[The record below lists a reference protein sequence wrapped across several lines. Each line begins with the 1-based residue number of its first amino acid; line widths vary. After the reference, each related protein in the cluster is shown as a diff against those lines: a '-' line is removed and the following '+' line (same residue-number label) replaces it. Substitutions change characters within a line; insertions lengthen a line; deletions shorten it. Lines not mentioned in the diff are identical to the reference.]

1 MIKIY
6 IKDGEVVCQTE
17 AKNDS
22 IAHSLSIS
30 PDGTHLT
37 FAVQRYINPLESD
50 EVKTKIQ
57 NESDPNF
64 ILRFDSNL
72 GERNEIKMKQGD
84 YPLASHWIHQTKENT
99 AYYSTS
105 GDGTC
110 IKWKGKGLITMVFEY
125 QGF

>member
-1 MIKIY
+1 MESLETIELTSGDPMIKIY
-6 IKDGEVVCQTE
+6 IKDGEVECQTE

-57 NESDPNF
+57 NESDPNS

-84 YPLASHWIHQTKENT
+84 YPLASHWIHQKW
-99 AYYSTS
+99 SVVTS
-105 GDGTC
+105 VNSNFC
-110 IKWKGKGLITMVFEY
+110 LAP
-125 QGF
+125 